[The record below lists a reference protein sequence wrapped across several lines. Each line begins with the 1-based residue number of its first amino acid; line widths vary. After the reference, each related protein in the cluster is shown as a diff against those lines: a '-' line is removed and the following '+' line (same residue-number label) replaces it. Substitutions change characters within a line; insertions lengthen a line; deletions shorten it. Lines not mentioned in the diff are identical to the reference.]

1 MKKIAI
7 PFKNLTYEA
16 KLNLF
21 FAGLVTFY
29 ALLVGQELMYKNIC
43 GGLSYDF
50 CAYWSGGRI
59 MNEQGYRYI
68 YDADILLSIQR
79 GIYPQAIKAPDIF
92 EEVPLPYLPFFLVTF
107 QLFSLIDLPFSY
119 LTWSVLNII
128 VFSLYL
134 KFFYKEIHAET
145 IKSQLLLIM
154 MLSLPVFLN
163 LYYGQLNIWLGICTG
178 EFIRAIFYKKPVKA
192 GIWLGGLLL
201 KPQLLIFLLPFLLLK
216 RELKVIAGF
225 LISSIGIGLISW
237 VLIGREGF
245 LDLFGLIVSSSQGGA
260 ASNPQAMM
268 NFRMVGTFVEYFVNE
283 TFGKILVAVCS
294 AITALVFFLSFSRQ
308 QKLDKSSIGF
318 TSLGVMAATCAVTWH
333 AHIHMSIVLIPPLL
347 FLIHDHAVERTVK
360 YWFILFPTILFI
372 VYLVAGLV
380 GAGLVPRTV
389 IPFFDLFLGM
399 VGLVFNLIFLR
410 IASVGAGRINQNI
423 LDNSQ
428 HLSA

>member
-178 EFIRAIFYKKPVKA
+178 EFIRAIFY
-192 GIWLGGLLL
+192 
-201 KPQLLIFLLPFLLLK
+201 
-216 RELKVIAGF
+216 
-225 LISSIGIGLISW
+225 
-237 VLIGREGF
+237 
-245 LDLFGLIVSSSQGGA
+245 
-260 ASNPQAMM
+260 
-268 NFRMVGTFVEYFVNE
+268 
-283 TFGKILVAVCS
+283 
-294 AITALVFFLSFSRQ
+294 
-308 QKLDKSSIGF
+308 
-318 TSLGVMAATCAVTWH
+318 
-333 AHIHMSIVLIPPLL
+333 
-347 FLIHDHAVERTVK
+347 
-360 YWFILFPTILFI
+360 
-372 VYLVAGLV
+372 
-380 GAGLVPRTV
+380 
-389 IPFFDLFLGM
+389 
-399 VGLVFNLIFLR
+399 
-410 IASVGAGRINQNI
+410 
-423 LDNSQ
+423 
-428 HLSA
+428 

>member
-1 MKKIAI
+1 
-7 PFKNLTYEA
+7 
-16 KLNLF
+16 
-21 FAGLVTFY
+21 
-29 ALLVGQELMYKNIC
+29 
-43 GGLSYDF
+43 
-50 CAYWSGGRI
+50 
-59 MNEQGYRYI
+59 
-68 YDADILLSIQR
+68 
-79 GIYPQAIKAPDIF
+79 
-92 EEVPLPYLPFFLVTF
+92 
-107 QLFSLIDLPFSY
+107 
-119 LTWSVLNII
+119 
-128 VFSLYL
+128 
-134 KFFYKEIHAET
+134 
-145 IKSQLLLIM
+145 
-154 MLSLPVFLN
+154 
-163 LYYGQLNIWLGICTG
+163 
-178 EFIRAIFYKKPVKA
+178 
-192 GIWLGGLLL
+192 
-201 KPQLLIFLLPFLLLK
+201 LLK

-237 VLIGREGF
+237 ILIGREGF
-245 LDLFGLIVSSSQGGA
+245 LDLFGLIVSSSQGGG

-294 AITALVFFLSFSRQ
+294 AITALVFFLIFSRQ

-360 YWFILFPTILFI
+360 YWFILFPTILLI